1 MTGDGFKFVQEDTHT
16 ELCYTPFCYHKQ
28 AKVLETFLG
37 DEQTSNSL
45 LYKETLL
52 SAVLGFGRNWIKI
65 CLDIL
70 LKH

>member
-1 MTGDGFKFVQEDTHT
+1 MASNLYKKTHILNSVT
-16 ELCYTPFCYHKQ
+16 LLSVTTSKQ
-28 AKVLETFLG
+28 RFWRLFLG